1 MRFWLL
7 VGAMA
12 VGAVLAAGLG
22 APPHAAARDYD
33 CADFSTQAEA
43 EEYLEPGGGDP
54 NRLDGDNDGV
64 ACEELPCPCSSTPG
78 SGAGAGGGGNGGS
91 LPPVSRPSHRLT
103 IPVAERKA
111 RKVVRK
117 FLRRSAAVDTGRV
130 EGCRRLAK
138 RSVDC
143 VGSARGRTA
152 TRATACRLKIAV
164 RGRDGHPKA
173 TLQSA
178 SCHSRAL
185 RP

>member
-12 VGAVLAAGLG
+12 VGAVLAAGLA

-43 EEYLEPGGGDP
+43 EEYLLPGDP
-54 NRLDGDNDGV
+54 YNLDADSDGI
-64 ACEELPCPCSSTPG
+64 ACEDNPCPCDYTPPG
-78 SGAGAGGGGNGGS
+78 SGSGPTPPTAERPRPVPAYV
-91 LPPVSRPSHRLT
+91 LPL
-103 IPVAERKA
+103 PVAERKA

-117 FLRRSAAVDTGRV
+117 FLRRSAAVDSGSV

-138 RSVDC
+138 RRVDC

-164 RGRDGHPKA
+164 RGRDGRPKA